1 MDEQS
6 LAILC
11 SKKDRQAQEE
21 LYKRYAA
28 RVFTLCL
35 RYSDKREK
43 AQDLLHDSF
52 LKVLEQMPSFR
63 YQGSGSLLAWI
74 SRIAI
79 NTALADI
86 RRHKFRIMLMV
97 ASIPE
102 PLPEPT
108 DEELDLIPM
117 EKLLEFISKLPE
129 TQRAVFNMFCIDGYT
144 HKEIAEQLGIS
155 VKGSTSM
162 LAKAKNHL
170 RKQINEYTHLLKT
183 LGLG

>member
-52 LKVLEQMPSFR
+52 LKAFEKMPSFR

-74 SRIAI
+74 NRIAI

-86 RRHKFRIMLMV
+86 RRHKFRIMFLGT
-97 ASIPE
+97 SIPE
-102 PLPEPT
+102 LLPEPT
-108 DEELDLIPM
+108 DEELNLIPM
-117 EKLLEFISKLPE
+117 EKLLEFISNLPE
-129 TQRAVFNMFCIDGYT
+129 SQRAVFNMFCMDGYT

-155 VKGSTSM
+155 MKGSSSI
-162 LAKAKNHL
+162 LARAKNSL
-170 RKQINEYTHLLKT
+170 RKQINEYIKT
-183 LGLG
+183 LGQG